1 MLPVVDTSPDAHA
14 TAAYIQPTPFH
25 LLLKQLMD
33 LSTETTIHY
42 SFVFLYR
49 SRECVAGSRQIYKP
63 LHTSLQLRDTTMT
76 FGMQQIQQA
85 SPT

>member
-25 LLLKQLMD
+25 LLLKQLTD

-49 SRECVAGSRQIYKP
+49 SRECVAG
-63 LHTSLQLRDTTMT
+63 
-76 FGMQQIQQA
+76 
-85 SPT
+85 